1 MSKALVKYFIIA
13 SVAGTSN
20 VPVFA
25 NTPNNYNYVFGG
37 SNSELIPIELTITF
51 SDSSNVTIQSADAGW
66 WSHTGRHVPD
76 NSNYITGVGYYNYAS
91 YYTFESTSSIS
102 KGVSSA
108 AIRIYSSDIKS
119 TEKSLNLQFSEVSS
133 SPLELDSDGN
143 ETTTTVFDD
152 LVTGEYGF
160 DSVNT
165 SNSKTSLTFSLSE
178 YANSGIES
186 FVSNSGNYF
195 SVGAY
200 LCDYYGAACSNT
212 PPGISSRVSLSDPGS
227 YTFAGGTAY
236 SNQDKDYNSNF
247 SVGAL
252 GGTIDVNGHTS
263 TLSGIFS
270 GSGDLNVINS
280 RSNGQV
286 SFTSNNTHTG
296 SVTIK
301 NDAIVLIN
309 GSFADSSSLT
319 AQSGSI
325 LKGTGVLPTT
335 TIQSGATHAPGNSIG
350 KQTISG
356 NYTVESGGQLQ
367 IEIQGP
373 QNDKLEVNGSAIIN
387 GTIEIDPFDGG
398 TPFPYL
404 NYEIVNA
411 TGGVSFDGNVNQ
423 SAISSSL
430 LAYGSTLGIG
440 NDGNRNTL
448 DIQWQPRKGDG
459 VVKAA
464 MRQLNNDNSNQ
475 KSTASV
481 LDQSFK
487 NLALSASNAT
497 STAGR
502 NATGIS
508 IGTSGF
514 TIDQAAAAELS
525 PEYVDLLNKTVLI
538 ASPGQLKSAINK
550 LAPEGYAAFQAT
562 GLDAIR
568 QQRELLFSNAGRCEE
583 KGWVI
588 ADPNES
594 KSSSSSS
601 LCLFADGSQQYISIN
616 GSNGLS
622 SYSSNLNLALFGLQ
636 YEISDQWSA
645 GAAYGYGDSNLYG
658 MNIGSSN
665 VRSTNNGVSL
675 YSTYRPDEKFE
686 LQANLGYTNFELD
699 GTRYVPYIGNG
710 KSTKGSTSAN
720 GFGAGLRAKYTIP
733 VKQTKSSNWFLIS
746 PIAGISWDS
755 YQQNGFNETNGGAT
769 RLKIDSHA
777 ANSLVGTI
785 GAELT
790 TTPLPLFKSTK
801 QTFRPRLSLAYQVDA
816 LANNTSTKELTSS
829 FIGAPTSGSMTTQ
842 GENGGANRF
851 VVSAGGDLQIAK
863 DAFLYAAVNY
873 QAETNGSQYG
883 YSGGFKYNF

>member
-1 MSKALVKYFIIA
+1 MNYLRLGSMVIA
-13 SVAGTSN
+13 STLAVFPVASSAQIYSFDQSSSSSTTSPSEWDIELVSGESYMFSTWSSSGDTVLKLWRGTSQVAVNDDTNSSTIYSRSNGEVPGLNSAADVNCGRNFYCSSIIYTPSTSSTYKLILYSFAQLTGGSTTGVTNTKLFSDFN
-20 VPVFA
+20 VTNPGI
-25 NTPNNYNYVFGG
+25 TPNNPTNA
-37 SNSELIPIELTITF
+37 SNP
-51 SDSSNVTIQSADAGW
+51 
-66 WSHTGRHVPD
+66 
-76 NSNYITGVGYYNYAS
+76 Y
-91 YYTFESTSSIS
+91 ST
-102 KGVSSA
+102 
-108 AIRIYSSDIKS
+108 
-119 TEKSLNLQFSEVSS
+119 
-133 SPLELDSDGN
+133 
-143 ETTTTVFDD
+143 
-152 LVTGEYGF
+152 
-160 DSVNT
+160 
-165 SNSKTSLTFSLSE
+165 
-178 YANSGIES
+178 
-186 FVSNSGNYF
+186 
-195 SVGAY
+195 
-200 LCDYYGAACSNT
+200 
-212 PPGISSRVSLSDPGS
+212 
-227 YTFAGGTAY
+227 TFAGGTLNVD
-236 SNQDKDYNSNF
+236 SS
-247 SVGAL
+247 SVFTDNYLVGSA
-252 GGTIDVNGHTS
+252 GGTVDSNGYSS
-263 TLSGIFS
+263 TFTGTFS
-270 GSGDLNVINS
+270 GSGDLSINNS
-280 RSNGQV
+280 GSGGQID
-286 SFTSNNTHTG
+286 FTG
-296 SVTIK
+296 SNTLTGALTV
-301 NDAIVLIN
+301 NRDATLVVN
-309 GSFADSSSLT
+309 GSFADASLLT
-319 AQSGSI
+319 GESGSKI
-325 LKGTGVLPTT
+325 KGTGTLPATF
-335 TIQSGATHAPGNSIG
+335 IRAGAIHAPGNSIG

-373 QNDKLEVNGSAIIN
+373 QNDKLEVNGSAVIN
-387 GTIEIDPFDGG
+387 GTIDIVPFDGG

-411 TGGVSFDGNVNQ
+411 TGDVSFDGNVNH
-423 SAISSSL
+423 SAVTSSL
-430 LAYGSTLGIG
+430 LAFGSTLGIG

-448 DIQWQPRKGDG
+448 DIQWQPRKGNG

-487 NLALSASNAT
+487 NLALSASNST
-497 STAGR
+497 GTAGR

-508 IGTSGF
+508 IGSSGF
-514 TIDQAAAAELS
+514 TTDQAAAAGLS
-525 PEYVDLLNKTVLI
+525 AGYVDLLNKTVLI

-594 KSSSSSS
+594 ESSSSSP

-622 SYSSNLNLALFGLQ
+622 SYSSNLNLALFGLE

-645 GAAYGYGDSNLYG
+645 GAAYGYGDSNLYD

-665 VRSTNNGVSL
+665 VRSTNNGVSI
-675 YSTYRPDEKFE
+675 YGTYRPDEKLE

-699 GTRYVPYIGNG
+699 GTRFVPYIGNG

-720 GFGAGLRAKYTIP
+720 GFGAGLLAKYTIP
-733 VKQTKSSNWFLIS
+733 VKQRKSNNWFLIS

-755 YQQNGFNETNGGAT
+755 YQQNSFNETNGGAT
-769 RLKIDSHA
+769 RLKIDSHT
-777 ANSLVGTI
+777 ANSLLGTI

-801 QTFRPRLSLAYQVDA
+801 QTFRPRLSVAYQVDA

-842 GENGGANRF
+842 GENGGANRLL
-851 VVSAGGDLQIAK
+851 VSAGGDLQIAK

-883 YSGGFKYNF
+883 YSGGLKYKF